1 MSQPPD
7 YPGRRRVKRAAASMA
22 GDAYQGAFEAV
33 MAVLVGAGAGYW
45 ADGHWGTTPYGVLAG
60 VVIGF
65 AAMVLRLLRMGRELQ
80 VDGGTGAGAAG
91 TGAGTGIGSEPGVG
105 PEAGV
110 GSETRARDDRGPAE
124 EPAQSDIWRD
134 DATDGADESD
144 EPRER

>member
-33 MAVLVGAGAGYW
+33 IAVLVGAGAGYW

-60 VVIGF
+60 VAIGF

-80 VDGGTGAGAAG
+80 IEGPTDDGTGTDDGTARADGGA
-91 TGAGTGIGSEPGVG
+91 
-105 PEAGV
+105 
-110 GSETRARDDRGPAE
+110 RGPAE

-134 DATDGADESD
+134 DATEATDAT
-144 EPRER
+144 RERDERN